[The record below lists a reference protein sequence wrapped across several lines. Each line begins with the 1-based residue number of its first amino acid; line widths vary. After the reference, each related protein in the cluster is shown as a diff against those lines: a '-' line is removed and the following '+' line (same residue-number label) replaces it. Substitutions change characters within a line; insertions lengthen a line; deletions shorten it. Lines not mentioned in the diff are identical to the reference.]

1 MTQLPYRELPKPPEE
16 VTAATVLVRLVD
28 GLGFRYRWATEGLR
42 DEDYEYQPSPDS
54 MSMNQLLG
62 HIHGLVNWVLQS
74 LVEETPP
81 LPEAPGLREIKSLTL
96 DKISKIRSRLAEMSP
111 EQLAS
116 LRIRTRGG
124 DYPLWNMINGP
135 LSDALTHV
143 GQVNSW
149 RRLNGNPV
157 PAHNVFLGKPARE

>member
-1 MTQLPYRELPKPPEE
+1 MPQLPYRELPEPPEE
-16 VTAATVLVRLVD
+16 VTATTVLVRLVD
-28 GLGFRYRWATEGLR
+28 GLGFRYCWATEGLR

-54 MSMNQLLG
+54 MTMKQLLG

-74 LVEETPP
+74 LGGETQPAPKTLTLEEIR
-81 LPEAPGLREIKSLTL
+81 GLTL
-96 DKISKIRSRLAEMSP
+96 DKISRVRGLLAEMSSD
-111 EQLAS
+111 QLVS

>member
-1 MTQLPYRELPKPPEE
+1 MTQLPYHTLPEPPEE

-28 GLGFRYRWATEGLR
+28 GLGFRYRWATEDLR

-54 MSMNQLLG
+54 MSMRQLLG

-74 LVEETPP
+74 LGEETQP
-81 LPEAPGLREIKSLTL
+81 LPEAPGLQEIRCLTL
-96 DKISKIRSRLAEMSP
+96 DKISRIRSRLLETNP
-111 EQLAS
+111 EKLVS
-116 LRIRTRGG
+116 IRIRTRGG

-157 PAHNVFLGKPARE
+157 PAHNVFLGKPA